1 MKSIKLDKVVQNLTR
16 NYMPFN
22 LLSAERV
29 TEVTNIVR
37 FIEMR
42 KGEIFQIRGGDS
54 NDYLFVIEGSVE
66 VIQTGAIKSIVG
78 PNETRKRP
86 VVLPATPNTSTLVA
100 TADTIICH
108 ADREMLD
115 KLIAW
120 DEVVHMAEDR
130 DHELYARMEKI
141 RNSLVFRRLPL
152 ECVEMAFQRMKEI
165 VVPSGQEVIRQGDDG
180 DAFFIIIAGRA
191 EVWQR
196 GVYDDA
202 QHKMAELTEGDAFG
216 CEALISGHCRSETVR
231 IIEEAT
237 LLVLDKSDFEWLI
250 SKQLIKTVNHKI
262 ARTMLESGYKI
273 IDVRYPE
280 EYDEYHVPGA
290 ILMPLFEL
298 RDRMKELDPD
308 QRYIVYCHGG
318 GRSAVACMKLSQNN
332 FDVLSLEGGIRD
344 WPFETESVYPKEV
357 VQVATTAPVA
367 EQTVLKAVG

>member
-1 MKSIKLDKVVQNLTR
+1 MKSIKLDKVVENLTR

-22 LLSAERV
+22 LLSQDRI

-42 KGEIFQIRGGDS
+42 KGEIFQIKGGDS
-54 NDYLFVIEGSVE
+54 NDYLFVIEGTLE
-66 VIQTGAIKSIVG
+66 IIQTGAIKSNVG

-86 VVLPATPNTSTLVA
+86 VILPAAPNSSTLVA
-100 TADTIICH
+100 TANAIVCH

-115 KLIAW
+115 KLISW

-130 DHELYARMEKI
+130 DHELYNRMEKI

-165 VVPSGQEVIRQGDDG
+165 VVPAGTEVIRQGEAG
-180 DAFFIIIAGRA
+180 DAFYIILSGRA

-196 GVYDDA
+196 GVYDDG
-202 QHKMAELTEGDAFG
+202 QHKIAELHEGDAFG
-216 CEALISGHCRSETVR
+216 CEALISGHSRSETVR
-231 IIEEAT
+231 ILDEAA

-250 SKQLIKTVNHKI
+250 SKQLIKTVNARI
-262 ARTMLESGYKI
+262 ARTMLESGYKV
-273 IDVRYPE
+273 IDVRYAE
-280 EYDEYHVPGA
+280 EYDEYHIPGA

-298 RDRMKELDPD
+298 RDRLGELDPD

-318 GRSAVACMKLSQNN
+318 SRSAVACMKLSQNN

-344 WPFETESVYPKEV
+344 WPFETESIYPKAV
-357 VQVATTAPVA
+357 VQLAPSGGPL
-367 EQTVLKAVG
+367 LKAVSA